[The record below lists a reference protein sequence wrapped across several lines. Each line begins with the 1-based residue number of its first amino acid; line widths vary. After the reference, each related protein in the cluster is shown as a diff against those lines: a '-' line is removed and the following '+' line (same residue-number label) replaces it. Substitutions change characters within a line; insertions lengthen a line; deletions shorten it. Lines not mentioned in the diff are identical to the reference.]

1 MGVQIQCWLD
11 NNINLNINLK
21 HYLNLGSAFLY
32 IIFLNFNG
40 FFFAILRLYFIFKT
54 SSISGIN
61 LSTLQLTLNISSAEV
76 I

>member
-11 NNINLNINLK
+11 NNVNLNINLK

-32 IIFLNFNG
+32 RTSINFSG
-40 FFFAILRLYFIFKT
+40 LFFVILRLYFIFKT
-54 SSISGIN
+54 NSVSGIN
-61 LSTLQLTLNISSAEV
+61 SSTLQLTLNISSAEL